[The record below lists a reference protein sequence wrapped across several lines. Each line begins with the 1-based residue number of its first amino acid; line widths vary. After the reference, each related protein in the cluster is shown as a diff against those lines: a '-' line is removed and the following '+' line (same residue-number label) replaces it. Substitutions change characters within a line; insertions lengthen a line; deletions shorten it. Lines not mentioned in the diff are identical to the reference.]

1 MTSATSSGR
10 PGDPLGVCAPE
21 ISSSGIDEPVC
32 IHRVTMM
39 PCRATLSTI
48 PPLPRPTI
56 PGTTQR
62 VTLNVIVRL
71 SAMSRF
77 HSSGRAPAA

>member
-39 PCRATLSTI
+39 P
-48 PPLPRPTI
+48 
-56 PGTTQR
+56 
-62 VTLNVIVRL
+62 
-71 SAMSRF
+71 
-77 HSSGRAPAA
+77 